1 MIAMLLAAQIGA
13 AALPQG
19 AALEAAPPAPGY
31 LARAAGLLHVLPAKA
46 CPGAAGRVEASFAQ
60 PAALYRS
67 GDRPP
72 KALKHWADY
81 PDPRSC
87 LVEVAP

>member
-19 AALEAAPPAPGY
+19 LPLEAVPPPPGY
-31 LARAAGLLHVLPAKA
+31 IARAAGLLHVLPART
-46 CPGAAGRVEASFAQ
+46 CPGAGRVEASFGQ
-60 PAALYRS
+60 PIALYRS
-67 GDRPP
+67 GDRPA

-87 LVEVAP
+87 LVEVKP